1 MKRGAI
7 ILTPFPFSNL
17 TATKRHPAVIV
28 SSADEN
34 EVIVAFIT
42 SQARRATPPTDL
54 IIEASHPDFAATGLK
69 KDSAIR
75 LRKLCTIEKSII
87 YGERGGASPD
97 LLREINFARNFANGV
112 IHQND
117 FYQSPKIAIRSNPRR
132 EAGDGRH
139 WQIQCFA

>member
-7 ILTPFPFSNL
+7 ILTPFPFSDL
-17 TATKRHPAVIV
+17 TTTKRRPAVVV

-42 SQARRATPPTDL
+42 SQVRKATHPADL
-54 IIEASHPDFAATGLK
+54 IIETSHPDFAATGLK

-87 YGERGGASPD
+87 YGEVGEASDD
-97 LLREINFARNFANGV
+97 LLREINLRLRIALQLDEISGNGE
-112 IHQND
+112 
-117 FYQSPKIAIRSNPRR
+117 STMLLT
-132 EAGDGRH
+132 
-139 WQIQCFA
+139 